1 MFYGPLSASR
11 IVGECSLD
19 PYNYQT
25 IEISRTADS
34 LKFDLDGKEWSL
46 DQDRKDLVISGS
58 IDAIGWRTS
67 RPTTTYDNKIYVK
80 YLMAQNLHTKS
91 GNLNIRIFRSKSIH

>member
-46 DQDRKDLVISGS
+46 DRDRKDLVISGS

-91 GNLNIRIFRSKSIH
+91 GNLNIRIFRPSPK